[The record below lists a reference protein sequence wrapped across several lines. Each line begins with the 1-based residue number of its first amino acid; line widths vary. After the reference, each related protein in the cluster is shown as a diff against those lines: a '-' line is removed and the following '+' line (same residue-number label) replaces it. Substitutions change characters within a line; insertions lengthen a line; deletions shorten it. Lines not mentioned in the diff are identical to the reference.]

1 MHSELAHLH
10 REHVAHLTRAYA
22 DLLAREGLDAVAIH
36 IGSPRLR
43 TRFDDQYWP
52 LRPLPHFHHWLA
64 LVEPDAVLV
73 AFADG
78 RKPRLHRVRAGNFWE
93 NPPPFEAEFMLDS
106 FQVSEH
112 ASLADVVAHL
122 PAGRV
127 ALVAEDDVEAAR
139 LGRAGAGVNPPSLMR
154 QLDALRVAKTPYELA
169 CLAQANAIAAR
180 GHRAVAELFHGG
192 AEASE
197 LDLHL
202 AYLKATAQDD
212 HETPYKNIVAL
223 GRNAATLHHVAY
235 GRRPSTRAAE
245 SLLLDAGATFLGYC
259 SDITRTHLRA
269 PTGATEL
276 STFGALLAGME
287 RLQRKLCDE
296 AAVGLPYERLHD
308 RSHEELGALLVDV
321 GVVKTSAEEA
331 VASGITRAFYPHGL
345 GHSVGLQTHDVGCA
359 ELRPRADNPFLRNTT
374 TIAPGQCFT
383 IEPGVYF
390 IDMLLR
396 PLREGPRA
404 DRINWPLVDALA
416 ELGGVRIEDDVHV
429 RAAGHVENLTRAVLP
444 T

>member
-1 MHSELAHLH
+1 MHAELAHLH

-22 DLLAREGLDAVAIH
+22 DILQREGLDAVAIH
-36 IGSPRLR
+36 LGSARPK

-52 LRPLPHFHHWLA
+52 IRPLPHFQHWLA

-78 RKPRLHRVRAGNFWE
+78 RRPQLHRVREGNFWE
-93 NPPPFEAEFMLDS
+93 NPPPLEEAFLLDS
-106 FQVSEH
+106 FAVAEH
-112 ASLADVVAHL
+112 ASLAAVVAQL

-127 ALVAEDDVEAAR
+127 AVVAEDAAEAAR
-139 LGRAGAGVNPPSLMR
+139 LGRANPNPPSLMR
-154 QLDALRVAKTPYELA
+154 QLDALRVTKTPYELA
-169 CLAQANAIAAR
+169 CLAEANRVAAR
-180 GHRAVAELFHGG
+180 GHKAVAELFHGG

-197 LDLHL
+197 LELHL

-212 HETPYKNIVAL
+212 PETPYKNIVAL

-235 GRRPSTRAAE
+235 GRRPSTRAVE

-259 SDITRTHLRA
+259 SDITRTHLRG
-269 PTGATEL
+269 PTGAAEL
-276 STFGALLAGME
+276 SSFGALLAGME
-287 RLQRKLCDE
+287 RLQRKLCGE

-308 RSHEELGALLVDV
+308 CSHEELGALLVDV

-331 VASGITRAFYPHGL
+331 VASGLTRAFYPHGL
-345 GHSVGLQTHDVGCA
+345 GHSVGLQCHDVGCA

-374 TIAPGQCFT
+374 TIAAGQCFT
-383 IEPGVYF
+383 VEPGVYF

-396 PLREGPRA
+396 PLREGPQAGRV
-404 DRINWPLVDALA
+404 DWKLVDSIAD
-416 ELGGVRIEDDVHV
+416 LGGVRIEDDVHV
-429 RAAGHVENLTRAVLP
+429 RASGPVENLTRAVLP